1 MYALGITYLLS
12 NLLKLYS
19 MIVQFMIDEV
29 EGILILLGKKPDHR
43 VITALE
49 ALQPEDIKAYRDSLA
64 EEWSIKHKGK
74 KLLLAD

>member
-1 MYALGITYLLS
+1 
-12 NLLKLYS
+12 

-74 KLLLAD
+74 SLLLAD